1 MEQNNNDNTI
11 NRHRKNRVV
20 GGLILIGIGAVLFAE
35 KMGVVWPSWLLS
47 WPMLMIVVGLYS
59 GIKHNFKNAT
69 WIILIAVGSL
79 FLWDEMVD
87 DVSLKQFTF
96 PIILIALGLLS
107 ILRPRSLFNWSG
119 RRQQRWE
126 RKWERRRDRWG
137 FTENTAS
144 DKNFEAGIPV
154 SDDYIDI
161 NCVFSG
167 IKRTVLSKT
176 FKGGKISC
184 VFGGAEIDLTKADI
198 QGSAVLDLHEV
209 FGGITL
215 TVPSNWTVKNDIEGV
230 FHGVDDQRNNQ
241 VQPDADKLLILQGSA
256 ILAGVEIK
264 SF

>member
-1 MEQNNNDNTI
+1 MDQNNSDNAIST
-11 NRHRKNRVV
+11 HRKNRVV

-35 KMGVVWPSWLLS
+35 KMGVLWPSWLLS
-47 WPMLMIVVGLYS
+47 WPMLLIVVGLYS

-69 WIILIAVGSL
+69 WIILIAVGAL

-87 DVSLKQFTF
+87 DVSLKQFTV

-107 ILRPRSLFNWSG
+107 ILRPRFGWSG

-126 RKWERRRDRWG
+126 HKRDRKRDRWG
-137 FTENTAS
+137 FTAS
-144 DKNFEAGIPV
+144 TGPDNSYVTDVPLN
-154 SDDYIDI
+154 DDYIDI